1 MDKYIISVGT
11 ITHALKG
18 RDILKKNGLEA
29 RVERRTRDIGKYGCG
44 YAIIVTADDIEKI
57 KNLLNNSSVRILN
70 IQKSAVL

>member
-18 RDILKKNGLEA
+18 RDIIKKKGFDA

-44 YAIIVTADDIEKI
+44 YAIIVTADDLEKI
-57 KNLLNNSSVRILN
+57 KSLLNNSSIKILN